1 MAYDKTKLNLVTSP
15 MTNSAGGQVWQYIQ
29 GTDVAATIDAAGYFS
44 DGAARGMKVN
54 DTVICIDTATPA
66 TPLVT
71 THVVQSISSGAA
83 NVSLGTT
90 IGSTTT
96 GD

>member
-1 MAYDKTKLNLVTSP
+1 MAYDNTKLHLIAAPLTGS
-15 MTNSAGGQVWQYIQ
+15 GKIWQYIQ
-29 GTDVAATIDAAGYFS
+29 GTDAAATIDAAGYFS
-44 DGAARGMKVN
+44 DGAARGMAVN
-54 DTVICIDTATPA
+54 DIVICIDTSTAA

-71 THVVQSISSGAA
+71 SHVVMSISSGAA